1 MSKTKKIPIF
11 IVVFSIL
18 LVPFSLCASATTD
31 IDFCFNICEPAVDDF
46 HGYIVVPYTG
56 STDNIAVNSYAYC
69 YFWVITPTVNNAD
82 DFEPP
87 TVRFSNSSSAS
98 NVFNIS
104 FSTGLQGVSYALSI
118 YRISSES
125 DSVLELVKFDTISY
139 GSAPNTYITTPNSDW
154 AFGSPTVNGALCLD
168 PDYMPTR
175 PIDYSIVWNDDRA
188 LYDELTEVNTKLT
201 DLINSLDLTNEQLEE
216 TYALLSE
223 YLSKI
228 QTNTNQIKSQLVQ
241 LYDDF
246 YAWTFTVDENHY
258 RIIDLLEQLIEG
270 TEDYTESPTLSD
282 EQSELNRVEDELLNN
297 EEASN
302 AQNEIKVEINEN
314 AMSYIW
320 GLITDFVSSN
330 PKIFGLFIS
339 ILSLGIIAL
348 ILNR

>member
-1 MSKTKKIPIF
+1 MKTLKKIPIF
-11 IVVFSIL
+11 VVVFSIVFVSL
-18 LVPFSLCASATTD
+18 SFSASALK
-31 IDFCFNICEPAVDDF
+31 DFVFSVTEPPVDNY
-46 HGYIVVPYTG
+46 HGYIVIPYY
-56 STDNIAVNSYAYC
+56 NPQLNFYQAELLY
-69 YFWVITPTVNNAD
+69 WVITPTVKTDNDTAPVATLDYQPLNN
-82 DFEPP
+82 
-87 TVRFSNSSSAS
+87 RFQLQ
-98 NVFNIS
+98 FM
-104 FSTGLQGVSYALSI
+104 TGQTDVSYTVAVYSI
-118 YRISSES
+118 VGISANSTSTSGNTYCKGIEVIS
-125 DSVLELVKFDTISY
+125 YDSAPIFSLSY
-139 GSAPNTYITTPNSDW
+139 GSSISFYNPIFQGVT
-154 AFGSPTVNGALCLD
+154 FLD
-168 PDYMPTR
+168 PD
-175 PIDYSIVWNDDRA
+175 DYAPSSMGNASIIWGDDSA
-188 LYDELTEVNTKLT
+188 FYEEIYEANEKLT